1 GGVSGR
7 RGTAKRGESGADGR
21 GAAGGAGREQ
31 CAGGVG
37 AEGGGRFLGLDLG
50 DRLAPR
56 HRRPVR
62 GDPAGQG
69 YEIVIRSEAW
79 CAQDPDIVGQKPLL
93 RRPSATAESI
103 SPCLRPACVRS
114 RYASRRSRWRRLC
127 TTTDAW

>member
-1 GGVSGR
+1 CSGR
-7 RGTAKRGESGADGR
+7 VPAKWGGGAARGR
-21 GAAGGAGREQ
+21 GVGGGEGGEHG
-31 CAGGVG
+31 AGGVG
-37 AEGGGRFLGLDLG
+37 AQRGGPLWGPAPGGGRP
-50 DRLAPR
+50 PR